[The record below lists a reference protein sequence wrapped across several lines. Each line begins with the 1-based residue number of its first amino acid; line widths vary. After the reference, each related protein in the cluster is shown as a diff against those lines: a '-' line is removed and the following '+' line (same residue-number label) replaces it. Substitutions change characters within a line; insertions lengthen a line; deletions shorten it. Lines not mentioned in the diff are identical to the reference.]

1 MTQTQL
7 NLAGHL
13 EGHQVRLT
21 CPSLPRGQSNF
32 PIFWI
37 ISWNYL
43 LSSACLLFLC
53 LCRIGWFGCTCKLYL
68 CKCLSSSVFG
78 RNYWEHKNNAVI
90 RYSALIHLHRFWILA
105 DIFTAYADEFLS
117 YAYKFFLFLLVLRLN
132 LAPVWS
138 ILCTFA
144 SMSKKKKIKKNYCHN
159 PCLFL
164 SNLVRRET
172 RKSPN
177 GRCEKINWNW
187 KELGVN
193 STKGLTFSPPCT
205 PNQILRFVNKCVKFS
220 MDTTDWG
227 KRLLLRSLSL
237 SFSFWGGK

>member
-21 CPSLPRGQSNF
+21 CPSLPKGQSNF

-132 LAPVWS
+132 LASVWS

-144 SMSKKKKIKKNYCHN
+144 SMSKKKKKKKIIVIILVYFYLIWFEEKLESHPTVDVRKLIEIGRNLAWIPPKVLHSAPPALPIKFYA
-159 PCLFL
+159 L
-164 SNLVRRET
+164 STSV
-172 RKSPN
+172 
-177 GRCEKINWNW
+177 
-187 KELGVN
+187 
-193 STKGLTFSPPCT
+193 
-205 PNQILRFVNKCVKFS
+205 
-220 MDTTDWG
+220 
-227 KRLLLRSLSL
+227 
-237 SFSFWGGK
+237 